1 MNRPGARK
9 AGEEHLRELE
19 ELADTAGA
27 IVVGE
32 MSQQLERPHAGT
44 YLGSGKIDELRDL
57 VAGTSATLVIFD
69 DELSPSQGKNIED
82 TGARIRMLLSLDPQP
97 QKTNFAA
104 MPVVLL
110 PTSRKARD
118 MGHPLFLLCTK
129 GGLRRP
135 RVYHLR

>member
-1 MNRPGARK
+1 MGAPLKRAGARRVTD
-9 AGEEHLRELE
+9 EHLRELE

-82 TGARIRMLLSLDPQP
+82 TDEAGDKDTSDLLTEVSRGLDKQ
-97 QKTNFAA
+97 
-104 MPVVLL
+104 LW
-110 PTSRKARD
+110 
-118 MGHPLFLLCTK
+118 FLEAHTQEPSGK
-129 GGLRRP
+129 FRN
-135 RVYHLR
+135 